1 MIAGTHGVSVEVKLG
16 ADITGYTDAHLVI
29 LSPSGVRTLVQASAL
44 DVKTGVI
51 QYITEVGVFNIV
63 TSLKKKHY
71 KVQALVTF
79 ANALLKST
87 IVDLEVEESL

>member
-16 ADITGYTDAHLVI
+16 ADITGYTNAHLVI
-29 LSPSGVRTLVQASAL
+29 LSPSGVRTIVQATVL
-44 DVKTGVI
+44 DVKSGII
-51 QYITEVGVFNIV
+51 QYISKVGVFNIV
-63 TSLKKKHY
+63 TSVKKKHY
-71 KVQALVTF
+71 KVQASVTF